1 MTGYINANAKINM
14 DADDFLALFK
24 SLYCFIKE
32 KLHKKEHDEE
42 MSFDELVELYSHD
55 EEFLNELEYIK
66 TSLNDIDELME
77 EIQFTYDEYYNFLSI
92 KDMISYIADDV
103 SLFLKYSQFILT
115 LMSSFANLLDR
126 FNDSDYENIYK
137 KFDVFL
143 YDAEDIFYTE
153 IFEYCN
159 EYDDLIDKI
168 TKRYYDLNEVL
179 NGNNIHR
186 DYWYCPYGQNFSK
199 TLILLRY
206 P

>member
-179 NGNNIHR
+179 NGNNIHS
-186 DYWYCPYGQNFSK
+186 YY
-199 TLILLRY
+199 
-206 P
+206 